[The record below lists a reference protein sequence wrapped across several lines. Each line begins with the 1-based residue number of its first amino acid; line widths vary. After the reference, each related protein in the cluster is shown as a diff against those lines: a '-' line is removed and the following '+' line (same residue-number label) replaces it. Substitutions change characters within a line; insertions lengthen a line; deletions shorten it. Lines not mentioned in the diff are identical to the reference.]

1 MTKPNPI
8 WLLVLALVFTVPAS
22 AQYTLTPTNPPPNFV
37 FNDLWQ
43 FTVTRS
49 MNDNYVQFY
58 VSLRVTNA
66 SNGLQVKS
74 NTATFALPVG
84 VTYFNTTNISTL
96 QPFSTSYYNGTLL
109 QQVVASGGTF
119 PPGVYNVAYTLY
131 GKAKDGDFTTLADET
146 IQTEVETMWPPM
158 LLTPEDEEVIDTP
171 YPLLTWT
178 PAFSSTASQAIVY
191 DLQMVLMLPGQNA
204 VQAAKSNPGLF
215 TQKDIPATM
224 LSYPSTAEALKP
236 GSKYAWFVSAKSGK
250 ESLGQS
256 QIWSFEM
263 GQKID
268 PLMPDEP
275 YVELF
280 TVPAPY
286 VYKAAFGKLRIKYV
300 EEYILPGP
308 DDYLQFKI
316 YNWMGKVVYAHTDL
330 GTPISIKK
338 GHNYIQINV
347 ASLALSG
354 VGGTGPYLLEV
365 YNHKNEKQYVRFL
378 VDGVAVD

>member
-1 MTKPNPI
+1 MTKPNKL
-8 WLLVLALVFTVPAS
+8 WLLMLALVFAIPAR
-22 AQYTLTPTNPPPNFV
+22 AQYTLTPTSPPPNFV

-43 FTVTRS
+43 FTVARGI
-49 MNDNYVQFY
+49 NDNYVQFY
-58 VSLRVTNA
+58 VGLRVMNA
-66 SNGLQVKS
+66 SNELRVKS
-74 NTATFALPVG
+74 NTAMFALPVG
-84 VTYFNTTNISTL
+84 VTYFNTGNLSVL
-96 QPFSTSYYNGTLL
+96 QPFTTSYYNGTLL

-131 GKAKDGDFTTLADET
+131 GKAKDGEFATLADET

-158 LLTPEDEEVIDTP
+158 LLTPEDEEIITTP

-178 PAFSSTASQAIVY
+178 PAFSSTASQGIVY
-191 DLQMVLMLPGQNA
+191 DLNLVLMLPGQNA

-215 TQKDIPATM
+215 TQKDLPATM

-263 GQKID
+263 GQGGQ
-268 PLMPDEP
+268 PQMPDDP

-280 TVPAPY
+280 TVPAPFVY
-286 VYKAAFGKLRIKYV
+286 VAVFGKLKIKYV
-300 EEYILPGP
+300 EEYVLAGP
-308 DDYLQFKI
+308 DDHLQFRI
-316 YNWMGKVVYAHTDL
+316 YDWMGKVVYQHSDL

-347 ASLALSG
+347 ASLAVSG

-378 VDGVAVD
+378 VDGVALD